1 MPLPRDTEL
10 VKLPENPSDDFKRRN
25 PTLYPLGA
33 LAPAKREPSQKPA
46 LEQKPRARQGSKGG
60 LVIRCSIIAFRHRL
74 LDDDNHVAG
83 CKPLRDAVARMF
95 GLDDAD
101 ARITF
106 SYSQHRS
113 DGDQGTLVVIERH

>member
-1 MPLPRDTEL
+1 MNLPY
-10 VKLPENPSDDFKRRN
+10 NPSESFKRRN
-25 PTLYPLGA
+25 PALYPMGG

-60 LVIRCSIIAFRHRL
+60 LVIRCAIITFRHRL

-106 SYSQHRS
+106 TYSQHRS
-113 DGDQGTLVVIERH
+113 DGEQGTAVVIERR